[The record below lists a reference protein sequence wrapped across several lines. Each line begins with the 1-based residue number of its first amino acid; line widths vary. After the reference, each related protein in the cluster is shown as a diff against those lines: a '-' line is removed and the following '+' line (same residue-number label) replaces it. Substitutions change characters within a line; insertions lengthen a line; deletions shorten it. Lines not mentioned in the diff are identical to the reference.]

1 MASPRQKA
9 ERVYGLSAALTT
21 FDERPDAVLSIAHT
35 EDARYALA
43 GMLKRAA
50 RLRIAY
56 REVDDATL
64 ARMAQSVHHEGV
76 CLLVKPKPA
85 LDVGALT
92 QSARERGLVLAL
104 DGVENPHNVG
114 AILRSAAYFGVRA
127 TVYASQGTESS
138 LAPQLSAA
146 ARRVAEG
153 GAELVEVSRVERLAP
168 VLKQLKAAGMC
179 VIGSDAH
186 GKEPLSALRWPARSV
201 IVLGHEQHG
210 LSREVRA
217 QCQKLVSIPGS
228 ERIDSLNVSVAAGI
242 FMASYAAKHGVG
254 A

>member
-1 MASPRQKA
+1 
-9 ERVYGLSAALTT
+9 LSAALTT
-21 FDERPDAVLSIAHT
+21 FEARPDAVLSIAHT
-35 EDARYALA
+35 EAVRHELA

-56 REVDDATL
+56 REVDAETL

-76 CLLVKPKPA
+76 CLLVRPKPA
-85 LDVGALT
+85 LDLGDLT
-92 QSARERGLVLAL
+92 RTTRERGLVLAL

-127 TVYASQGTESS
+127 VVYASEAHESS
-138 LAPQLSAA
+138 LVPQLSAA

-168 VLKQLKAAGMC
+168 VLKQLKAAGMSI
-179 VIGSDAH
+179 IGSDAH
-186 GKEPLSALRWPARSV
+186 AKEALPSLRWPARSV

-210 LSREVRA
+210 MSREVRA
-217 QCQKLVSIPGS
+217 QCQKLVGIPGS

-242 FMASYAAKHGVG
+242 FLASYAAKHGVWKHG
-254 A
+254 GGE